1 MARYCR
7 KAGNKEQAVDP
18 KLVGKWNGP
27 SGQSFNP
34 RTMLGLVG
42 KYFFFT
48 FYFVLAYGQLTML

>member
-18 KLVGKWNGP
+18 KLVGKRNGP

-42 KYFFFT
+42 KYFFLLFIL
-48 FYFVLAYGQLTML
+48 YWHMAN